1 MSSENPSTQH
11 HEQDVDA
18 ESHYFDDVAA
28 HRVFDEFTEE
38 QYSSVL
44 ELMLQGVASGGRV
57 LDAGCGSGA
66 WLGALAR
73 NGWDAFGV
81 ELSPAQVAQ
90 AQSFGLNAVVGDLL
104 ALPADIGQFDAAI
117 MCGVLH
123 HFPSH
128 VERVKLIKS
137 VAGVLKPGGVLA
149 SIDPNGSNPFVQLAF
164 HLHAEVSPNELC
176 LRERDLRAA
185 YREAGRR
192 IAGRPGK
199 LSIEQPRAPEG
210 PLQAVW
216 PSLRKLA
223 LSLSRPL
230 GSVARGNYTVVRSLP
245 VSGAAPVAE

>member
-1 MSSENPSTQH
+1 MASENPGTLPH
-11 HEQDVDA
+11 KQDVDA

-28 HRVFDEFTEE
+28 HRIFDEFTEA
-38 QYSSVL
+38 QYSLVL
-44 ELMLQGVASGGRV
+44 EMMLNGVSRGGRV

-66 WLGALAR
+66 WLAALGR

-90 AQSFGLNAVVGDLL
+90 AQSLGLSAVVGDLL

-117 MCGVLH
+117 LCGVLH

-128 VERVKLIKS
+128 AERVKVIKS

-149 SIDPNGSNPFVQLAF
+149 SIDPNGSNPFVRLAF

-176 LRERDLRAA
+176 LRERELRAA
-185 YREAGRR
+185 YLEAGRR
-192 IAGRPGK
+192 IATAGK

-216 PSLRKLA
+216 PALRKLA
-223 LSLSRPL
+223 LLLSRVL
-230 GSVARGNYTVVRSLP
+230 GPAARGNYTVLRSLP
-245 VSGAAPVAE
+245 VSGAAPSAE

>member
-1 MSSENPSTQH
+1 MSSENPGTLHHTQ
-11 HEQDVDA
+11 DLDA
-18 ESHYFDDVAA
+18 ESHYFDEVAA
-28 HRVFDEFTEE
+28 HRVFDEFTEA
-38 QYSSVL
+38 QYSLVL
-44 ELMLQGVASGGRV
+44 EMMLRGVAKGGRV

-66 WLGALAR
+66 WLAALAR

-117 MCGVLH
+117 LCGVLH

-128 VERVKLIKS
+128 AERVKVITS
-137 VAGVLKPGGVLA
+137 VAGVLRPGGVLA

-176 LRERDLRAA
+176 LRERELRAA

-192 IAGRPGK
+192 IARPGK
-199 LSIEQPRAPEG
+199 LNIEQPRAPEG

-216 PSLRKLA
+216 PSMRKLA
-223 LSLSRPL
+223 LSLSRVL
-230 GSVARGNYTVVRSLP
+230 GSAARGNYTVVRSLP
-245 VSGAAPVAE
+245 VSGVGPAAE